1 MAVVESLNIVEIEKG
16 TPQSVDQPSD
26 LDNFNVIGF
35 LNISREVCEKMLSR
49 YNWTSLLL
57 IALLLPC
64 GASMM
69 AQVSMANVAGIVE
82 DSTGARIPGS
92 NVKLI
97 NELTGTENTSTS
109 NDYGAFML
117 AGVLPGSYLL
127 QVERDGFATVQF
139 SGITL
144 NIGDSK
150 NFLIRMRVGSID
162 QVVVVDAARSPV
174 DTADASVSTVVDRRF
189 VANIPLNG
197 RSFQDLIS
205 MTPGATTQSPQGLGP
220 GDFSI
225 NGQNADTNLF
235 IVDGISG
242 NFGSGSLYG
251 SLKLPSAGRFSGLTA
266 IGSTQSLVSVD
277 ALQEFR
283 VLSSTYSAEYGHLPG
298 GQFSLLSR
306 SGTNDFHG
314 SAYDYYRSSA
324 FDARDW
330 FTRFNASTVGV
341 SFHQQNFGGTV
352 GGPVMLPPLY
362 NGNKRTFFFV
372 SYEGLNVVQ
381 PSAPLVR
388 YAPDRTLRSLVPDA
402 LKPILRAFPTSSNT
416 VPNTDPVL
424 GPFVGGAFSLPS
436 HINAASIRLDHTF
449 SSRVSSFIRYSYTPS
464 DTQSRLL
471 SALSNSRIAAQT
483 ATLGATAQLS
493 PRWSNDFRAG
503 YASSSAD
510 LRTSVTDYYDANAT
524 DLSQAVGM
532 PLSSAGNRAEIY
544 LRIPGTGES
553 TINQD
558 FAANSLHQWNFRDT
572 LTLQAA
578 QHLVR
583 FGVDERRLDSAIH
596 PPAVSVQ
603 ADYFDRASLLSNQA
617 SNLFI
622 TRSEPASP
630 TFNEFAAFVQ
640 DDWKLLPSLTLSLG
654 LRWEVDP
661 PPGES
666 HGRYPYTLKGDIASP
681 QTLVLAPRGT
691 SLWRTNW
698 FNVAPRVGAAWLMRD
713 TPGGETVLR
722 AGVGIYFDSA
732 NRAAAGA
739 FNALGFSSTIHPA
752 NLLLPIAS
760 ADFDF
765 ASSYRNSTIFL
776 FPERLQ
782 LPYSLQWDIALE
794 RALGAKQKATFSY
807 IANSGER
814 LLQPQLENVASTN
827 PNFSEVYFFPHGIT
841 SSYQSMQMRF
851 QRSIATGLQALASYT
866 WAHTLDYGST
876 YASYAPTHGNSDLDV
891 RHNLQIALS
900 WDSPKLD
907 GDWKRK
913 KLLSGWGI
921 DGRLSART
929 AFPITMLGNLICDPV
944 TGERYYSGVDMLP
957 DRPRYLYGPQ
967 YPGGKAINGGPNA
980 ANAAFV
986 LPALSGSGNAPRNTL
1001 RGFDATQI
1009 NLSLRKQIPLYDR
1022 VNLQLRADTFNLFNH
1037 PDLGYVETRLTD
1049 ALSGRATL
1057 MLNQSF
1063 GPSSSLYQQGGPRSV
1078 QLMLKIEF

>member
-1 MAVVESLNIVEIEKG
+1 MALVLYGGVPG
-16 TPQSVDQPSD
+16 
-26 LDNFNVIGF
+26 
-35 LNISREVCEKMLSR
+35 
-49 YNWTSLLL
+49 
-57 IALLLPC
+57 
-64 GASMM
+64 M
-69 AQVSMANVAGIVE
+69 AQVSTANVAGIVE
-82 DSTGARIPGS
+82 DSTGARIS
-92 NVKLI
+92 NSHIKLI

-109 NDYGAFML
+109 NHYGAFML

-139 SGITL
+139 SDITL
-144 NIGDSK
+144 NVGDAK
-150 NFLIRMRVGSID
+150 NFLIRMRVGSLD
-162 QVVVVDAARSPV
+162 QVVVVDAAGSPV
-174 DTADASVSTVVDRRF
+174 DTTDASVSTVVDRRF

-225 NGQNADTNLF
+225 NGQAADTNLF

-251 SLKLPSAGRFSGLTA
+251 SQRLPSVGRFSGLTA
-266 IGSTQSLVSVD
+266 IGSTQSLISVD

-314 SAYDYYRSSA
+314 SAYDYFRNSA

-330 FTRFNASTVGV
+330 FTRFNASTFGV
-341 SFHQQNFGGTV
+341 SFHQQNFGGTF

-362 NGNKRTFFFV
+362 SGSNRTFFFF

-388 YAPDRTLRSLVPDA
+388 YAPDRIIRTLVPDA
-402 LKPILRAFPTSSNT
+402 LKPILDAFPTSSNT
-416 VPNTDPVL
+416 VPNADPVL

-436 HINAASIRLDHTF
+436 HINATSVRLDHTF
-449 SSRVSSFIRYSYTPS
+449 SNRVSSFLRYSYAPS

-471 SALSNSRIAAQT
+471 SSLSNTNVVSQT
-483 ATLGATAQLS
+483 ITLGATAQFS
-493 PRWSNDFRAG
+493 PRWSNEFRGG
-503 YASSSAD
+503 YANNSAN
-510 LRTSVTDYYDANAT
+510 LKTVVTDYSDARAT
-524 DLSQAVGM
+524 DLVKDFGI
-532 PLSSAGNRAEIY
+532 PFSSVEGRAEFYI
-544 LRIPGTGES
+544 RIAGTGES

-558 FAANSLHQWNFRDT
+558 FAANSLRQWNLRDT
-572 LTLQAA
+572 FTLQAA

-583 FGVDERRLDSAIH
+583 FGMDERRLDSAIH

-603 ADYFDRASLLSNQA
+603 ADYFDRASLLNNQA

-622 TRSEPASP
+622 TRSAPASP
-630 TFNEFAAFVQ
+630 TFNEFAAFIQ
-640 DDWKLLPSLTLSLG
+640 DDWKLLPRVTLSLG
-654 LRWEVDP
+654 ARWEVNP
-661 PPGES
+661 PPGEA
-666 HGRYPYTLKGDIASP
+666 HGKYPYTLKGDIASP
-681 QTLVLAPRGT
+681 QALVLAPRGT
-691 SLWRTNW
+691 PLWRTSWLN
-698 FNVAPRVGAAWLMRD
+698 FAPRAGGAWMIRSTQGA
-713 TPGGETVLR
+713 ETVLR
-722 AGVGIYFDSA
+722 AGVGVYFDTA
-732 NRAAAGA
+732 NRAAAGT
-739 FNALGFSSTIHPA
+739 FNALGFSSTTRPA
-752 NLLLPIAS
+752 NASLPIAS
-760 ADFDF
+760 TAFDF
-765 ASSYRNSTIFL
+765 GPAYQNSTIFL

-782 LPYSLQWDIALE
+782 LPYSLQWDVALE
-794 RALGAKQKATFSY
+794 RALGAKQKATLSY
-807 IANSGER
+807 VGSSGQR
-814 LLQPQLENVASTN
+814 LLQPRLVNVGLMN
-827 PNFSEVYFFPHGIT
+827 PDFSEVYFFPSGIT
-841 SSYQSMQMRF
+841 SNYQSLQMRF
-851 QRSIATGLQALASYT
+851 QRSIAAGLQTLGSYT
-866 WAHTLDYGST
+866 WAHTLDYGAPHPT
-876 YASYAPTHGNSDLDV
+876 YLPTYGNSDLDV
-891 RHNLQIALS
+891 RHNFQIGLS
-900 WDSPKLD
+900 WDSPKLA
-907 GDWKRK
+907 GTWQRK
-913 KLLSGWGI
+913 ELLSGWGI

-929 AFPITMLGNLICDPV
+929 AFPITMLGNLVCDPV
-944 TGERYYSGVDMLP
+944 TGERYYSGVDLLP
-957 DRPRYLYGPQ
+957 DRPRYLYGAQ

-986 LPALSGSGNAPRNTL
+986 LPALSGSGNAPRNRL